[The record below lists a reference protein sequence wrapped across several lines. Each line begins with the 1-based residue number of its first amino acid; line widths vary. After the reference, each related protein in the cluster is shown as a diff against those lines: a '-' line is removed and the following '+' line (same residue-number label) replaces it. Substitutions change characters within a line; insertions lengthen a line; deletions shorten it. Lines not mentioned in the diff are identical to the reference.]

1 MYLSI
6 YPQQESLTLSPKQAM
21 QPLLASRSILHLTLP
36 VAGFNQ
42 DCTASLTPPPCIPS
56 MWLELPSP
64 RATYSVTAQYLCVFP
79 SFYSN
84 SLPPLVYQENPIH
97 PLCLSSNVLPAG
109 SSLGIPQADQEASP
123 ESLSLSL
130 SLTHMMHTFGYTS
143 VTDRCV
149 TAHVYTQVHLSTT
162 LRPLRA
168 EMILCFL
175 SS

>member
-6 YPQQESLTLSPKQAM
+6 HPQQESLTLSPKQAM

-130 SLTHMMHTFGYTS
+130 SNTHDAYLWIHICYRQMCHCTCLYSGSSIHYTKTLKGRNDS
-143 VTDRCV
+143 L
-149 TAHVYTQVHLSTT
+149 LS
-162 LRPLRA
+162 
-168 EMILCFL
+168 
-175 SS
+175 